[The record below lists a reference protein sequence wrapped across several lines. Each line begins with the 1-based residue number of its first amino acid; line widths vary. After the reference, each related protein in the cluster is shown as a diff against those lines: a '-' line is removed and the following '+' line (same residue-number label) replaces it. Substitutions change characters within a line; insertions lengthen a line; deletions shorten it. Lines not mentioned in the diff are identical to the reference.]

1 LMTFDAYWLIIG
13 DDWLI
18 IDWWLNIS
26 IQLLNLALILLSS
39 WIIIYRNFGSSPT
52 ANCGSMTKD
61 PLNTGQ
67 LLNWFPGSFS
77 FPNTEMC
84 AYFTLHFMDGSA
96 NKSSQLEQ
104 QVTRHT
110 CNPAQN

>member
-1 LMTFDAYWLIIG
+1 MTFDAYWLISEY
-13 DDWLI
+13 DWLI

-39 WIIIYRNFGSSPT
+39 WIIIYMNFGSSPT

-67 LLNWFPGSFS
+67 LLNYSRFFLIPKHGNVCLFH
-77 FPNTEMC
+77 
-84 AYFTLHFMDGSA
+84 HFMDGSA

-104 QVTRHT
+104 QVKRHT